1 MGCFDCFSNT
11 LLFFCEFVFTTILIF
26 SVFYTYKIFGK
37 IIIYHQKMDSI
48 NLIEPNVK
56 NYLYDTLQKCHSTR
70 ISIYYY
76 VLNIGVLLFIIGV
89 FGFALY
95 YSSKQKMS
103 DYQMQQKLIKDQ
115 NYVLSKIRYFKE
127 DKKNMEESKM
137 SSITNLPFTES

>member
-1 MGCFDCFSNT
+1 
-11 LLFFCEFVFTTILIF
+11 
-26 SVFYTYKIFGK
+26 
-37 IIIYHQKMDSI
+37 MDSI